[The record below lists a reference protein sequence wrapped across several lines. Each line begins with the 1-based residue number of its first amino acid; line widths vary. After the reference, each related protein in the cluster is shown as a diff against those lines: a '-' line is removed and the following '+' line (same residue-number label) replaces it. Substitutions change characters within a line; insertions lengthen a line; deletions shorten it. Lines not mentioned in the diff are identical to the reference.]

1 MTLYQTF
8 HEASLV
14 FRALQ
19 NAWPDAVANQF
30 PDRPGC
36 LRRDSLG
43 HAMGF
48 PWPQADAGFLRI
60 ARNMRIFAA
69 WKAVALSAGVAIS
82 SVGCGAGR
90 TRWHHRP
97 RRADRCRSF
106 GSPWWSGH
114 QWRRRSADCS
124 GGPFESIPEH
134 AHHLFRRKREVDLR
148 RCEGSLLRDR
158 VAREPRRFQSAID
171 YGAAR
176 AKHPGERRIF
186 QGAGRAKK
194 RRAMAAGDVGLPH
207 AAVGRSVPEGWI

>member
-30 PDRPGC
+30 PDRPGS
-36 LRRDSLG
+36 LRRDSAG

-48 PWPQADAGFLRI
+48 AWPQADAGFRRI

-97 RRADRCRSF
+97 RRVDRCRSF
-106 GSPWWSGH
+106 GNPLGSRY
-114 QWRRRSADCS
+114 QWRRRWPGRTAGAFGS
-124 GGPFESIPEH
+124 GT
-134 AHHLFRRKREVDLR
+134 
-148 RCEGSLLRDR
+148 
-158 VAREPRRFQSAID
+158 
-171 YGAAR
+171 
-176 AKHPGERRIF
+176 
-186 QGAGRAKK
+186 
-194 RRAMAAGDVGLPH
+194 
-207 AAVGRSVPEGWI
+207 